1 MNQSQAL
8 KTVRECRK
16 RYLLYFAFTTIKKT
30 NGGYKED
37 PKYSLL
43 TQYDVIS
50 SDSYDEL
57 KEQRDILLSLVS
69 EDNSYVLV
77 IIDRLETLI
86 LKEYKK
92 SININA
98 LTQKYNNISTYEIKW
113 NIKNN
118 SYTETNRNRILPSLH
133 YNPTNKLAKL
143 DFFFRGPY
151 EVPEDYKWDTGEYEG
166 WLQFR
171 WGDGKNAIIYGEEQ
185 KETPSH

>member
-8 KTVRECRK
+8 KTVRECRE

-37 PKYSLL
+37 PKYSPI
-43 TQYDVIS
+43 TQYDVVS

-69 EDNSYVLV
+69 EVNSYVLV
-77 IIDRLETLI
+77 IIDRLETKI
-86 LKEYKK
+86 LKESKK
-92 SININA
+92 SVKIDTLEKVCNKTSE
-98 LTQKYNNISTYEIKW
+98 LRW

-118 SYTETNRNRILPSLH
+118 CYTETNRILPHLH
-133 YNPTNKLAKL
+133 YDPTNRLSKL
-143 DFFFRGPY
+143 DFFFRGPH

-171 WGDGKNAIIYGEEQ
+171 WGDGKNAITYGEE
-185 KETPSH
+185 

>member
-37 PKYSLL
+37 PKYSPT

-69 EDNSYVLV
+69 ETNSYILV
-77 IIDRLETLI
+77 IIDRLETKI
-86 LKEYKK
+86 LKESKK
-92 SININA
+92 SVKIDTLA
-98 LTQKYNNISTYEIKW
+98 QTYKIKVTDLKW
-113 NIKNN
+113 NSRIKCYIESNKL
-118 SYTETNRNRILPSLH
+118 LPDLH
-133 YNPTNKLAKL
+133 YDINNRLSKL

-171 WGDGKNAIIYGEEQ
+171 WGDGKNAITYGEE
-185 KETPSH
+185 

>member
-1 MNQSQAL
+1 MNQFQAL
-8 KTVRECRK
+8 KTVRECRE
-16 RYLLYFAFTTIKKT
+16 RYLLYFAFITIKKT

-37 PKYSLL
+37 PKYSPI
-43 TQYDVIS
+43 TQYDVVS

-69 EDNSYVLV
+69 EVNSYVLV
-77 IIDRLETLI
+77 IIDRLETKI
-86 LKEYKK
+86 LKESKK
-92 SININA
+92 SVNINA
-98 LTQKYNNISTYEIKW
+98 LTQKYNNISTCEI
-113 NIKNN
+113 IKNN
-118 SYTETNRNRILPSLH
+118 CYTKTNRILPSLH